1 MRDFEVVR
9 LFLKIVECRSLV
21 GAARALGLPR
31 SSVSRKLAD
40 LEADVGARL
49 VQRSTRSF
57 GLTEAGMQVHAQF
70 ERIAEATVA
79 IEEAVG
85 TRGVQG
91 LLRVTAPISF
101 AQAMIAPV
109 IPAFLRAHPDV
120 RIQLDATT
128 RRVDLIAE
136 EFDVAIRAGRVQDSA
151 LVSRRLGASAMALCA
166 SPGYL
171 AAEGPVESVRQLA
184 GQTVIAFNPSGEP
197 PKSWTLTQIDRSET
211 VPIAPRLIV
220 NDNAIALAAALDGFG
235 IACLPRRLCTHEIEA
250 GRLVP
255 LLAEWHHGEA
265 EVWALYPSRRALTP
279 KVRAFVD
286 HLVATL
292 TF

>member
-70 ERIAEATVA
+70 ERIAEATAA
-79 IEEAVG
+79 IAEAVG
-85 TRGVQG
+85 APGVQG

-120 RIQLDATT
+120 RIQLDANT
-128 RRVDLIAE
+128 RRVNLIAE

-151 LVSRRLGASAMALCA
+151 LVSRKLSAMALCA

-171 AAEGPVESVRQLA
+171 AAQGPVEFVWQLA
-184 GQTVIAFNPSGEP
+184 SQTVIAFNPSGEP
-197 PKSWTLTQIDRSET
+197 PKSWTRLHREFRQRHDFELPDRRGRYDRADRS
-211 VPIAPRLIV
+211 
-220 NDNAIALAAALDGFG
+220 G
-235 IACLPRRLCTHEIEA
+235 RRLLGHQKPA
-250 GRLVP
+250 DRSRLQ
-255 LLAEWHHGEA
+255 HGQ
-265 EVWALYPSRRALTP
+265 PI
-279 KVRAFVD
+279 FV
-286 HLVATL
+286 
-292 TF
+292 